1 MVTRDESK
9 NSKDNMVIYDESKS
23 YVGVTKDGESKESE
37 DSGSRCEDLYMQ
49 FAKAIKKE
57 KRKDEHVRQAGYA
70 DAKEMA
76 KCRACRQCS
85 QKGHRHAAGD
95 RQCRNFEWP
104 LHNPTASQEASRY
117 ALIRKD
123 DGIQLE
129 TYMLQDF

>member
-1 MVTRDESK
+1 MDPQDVMV
-9 NSKDNMVIYDESKS
+9 VYDEKES
-23 YVGVTKDGESKESE
+23 YVDVTEDIELKESE
-37 DSGSRCEDLYMQ
+37 DSGSRCENLYMQ

-57 KRKDEHVRQAGYA
+57 KRKDEQIRQAGYA
-70 DAKEMA
+70 DAEERKR
-76 KCRACRQCS
+76 CRACRQCS
-85 QKGHRHAAGD
+85 QKRHRHAASG

-129 TYMLQDF
+129 TYILQDF